1 MAVLVALI
9 PKIMNI
15 VTIDA
20 GTTNT
25 RSSLWQ
31 DGKLIARVG
40 AEVGVRDTAINGN
53 NNALKQAVRDTIQ
66 GALAQAGVNPADV
79 SLALASGMI
88 TSAMGLI
95 EIPHLSAPAGLDELA
110 QGMVRIAMPEVF
122 PLPLWLIP
130 GVRNQVDQVGL
141 HNHEAMDMMRGEETE
156 VIGLLARLEVKG
168 RAMLIMPG
176 SHTKLVSVDERR
188 QITGCATTLAGEL
201 LQVISKQTLIS
212 QAVESEFAE
221 TLVPDMILAGALAA
235 QQTGL
240 ARACFSVRTLGQFG
254 NTDRNQRANFLLGA
268 VLSGD
273 LLALKNSSA
282 IHMRPDTPIIITG
295 KPMLR
300 QALALLIREN
310 GFFYGKQIAVSDEQQ
325 ADLAGFGAITI
336 ARARGLLAAPQQSS
350 TDAPPTATAAGAVT
364 TKQ

>member
-1 MAVLVALI
+1 
-9 PKIMNI
+9 MNI

-31 DGKLIARVG
+31 DGKLVARVG

-66 GALAQAGVNPADV
+66 GALVQAGVNPADV

-156 VIGLLARLEVKG
+156 VIGLLARLDIKG

-212 QAVESEFAE
+212 QAVESEFAQ
-221 TLVPDMILAGALAA
+221 TLVPEMVLAGALAA

-336 ARARGLLAAPQQSS
+336 ARARGLLAAPQQASS
-350 TDAPPTATAAGAVT
+350 DAPLTAVAAGAVT